1 MLDGRWRIEW
11 WMIGGR
17 SIWWMLDG
25 RSVLC
30 TKSQIRPCAKVFS
43 IPQKFFHFVRIQHA
57 DIADICQILFCGAD
71 ANYFENLQSFL
82 AKGLLHLIVDEV
94 QFRVAG

>member
-1 MLDGRWRIEW
+1 MVDDRLEVNLVDGRL
-11 WMIGGR
+11 WMV
-17 SIWWMLDG
+17 DG

-57 DIADICQILFCGAD
+57 DIADICQILQICILWSRCQLF
-71 ANYFENLQSFL
+71 
-82 AKGLLHLIVDEV
+82 
-94 QFRVAG
+94 